1 MTSSAELTNQGA
13 GGDLHER
20 TEQALRASEQRLRL
34 FIEHVPASVA
44 LLDRDMRYLA
54 TSRRFATDFRVAV
67 DGLVGRSH
75 YEVFPD
81 VPDRWREIHRRCL
94 AGAVESAEEDP
105 FPRADGTLD
114 WVRWEI
120 LPWRT
125 DAGDIGGIIIFAEVI
140 TERKRFQ
147 DALKQSEALHRKLAD
162 DLREADRRKNE
173 FLGMLS
179 HERRNPLAPIRN
191 SLYILERVDPAS
203 AQALHA
209 REVAVRQV
217 GHLTRLVDDLLDVTR
232 VARGKIEL
240 RRADLDLA
248 ALARRSADDHRA
260 LIAGRGLEL
269 HVELPDAPVP
279 VHGDETRL
287 AQIFGNLLSNAA
299 KFTPAGGRVTLSL
312 RVEGGRALVHVHDTG
327 PGIASDVL
335 PSLFQPFSQGRQ
347 TLARSEGGLGLG
359 LALVKGLVALHGGEV
374 GFANDRGA
382 DFTVA
387 LPLAPGHA
395 ARGPTAERRGAGAA
409 APARRV
415 LVVDDNRDAAES
427 LAELVAML
435 GHEVAVAYDGPGAVA
450 TARAR
455 PFDLVLCDIGLPGMD
470 GYAVARQLRAAGEG
484 ATLVA
489 LSGYAQPEDVARAL
503 AAGFDAHVAKPPDP
517 DRLASIIQC
526 PAGRRAADPPAATA
540 P

>member
-1 MTSSAELTNQGA
+1 MSSAEFTNQDTGDDVRERTYRAVFEHAAIGMSRVRFQDARALDVNDALCRLLGRSREELLRTPWTELTHPEDVDRDLVPFRRMAA
-13 GGDLHER
+13 GELEAYTVEKRFLHADGHHVWARLTLSLVRDARGQPAYEIALVEDIGDRKR

-34 FIEHVPASVA
+34 FIDHVPASVA
-44 LLDRDMRYLA
+44 VLDRDMRYLA
-54 TSRRFATDFRVAV
+54 TSRRFAADFRVTV
-67 DGLVGRSH
+67 EELVGRSH

-125 DAGDIGGIIIFAEVI
+125 DAGDVGGIIIFAELI
-140 TERKRFQ
+140 TERKHTH
-147 DALKQSEALHRKLAD
+147 DALKASEARHRKLAD

-179 HERRNPLAPIRN
+179 HELRNPLAPIRN
-191 SLYILERVDPAS
+191 SLYILDRVDPGGP
-203 AQALHA
+203 QAHHA
-209 REVAVRQV
+209 REVAARQV

-240 RRADLDLA
+240 RRVDLDLG
-248 ALARRSADDHRA
+248 ALARRSAEDHRA
-260 LIAGRGLEL
+260 LIQGRGLEL
-269 HVELPDAPVP
+269 SVDLPDEPVL

-287 AQIFGNLLSNAA
+287 AQVLGNLLSNAV

-312 RVEGGRALVHVHDTG
+312 GVGGDRAVVHVRDTG
-327 PGIASDVL
+327 PGIGPDVL
-335 PSLFQPFSQGRQ
+335 PSLFEPFSQGRQ

-374 GFANDRGA
+374 GFANRGGA

-387 LPLAPGHA
+387 LPLAGWTAMRSRGSSGPRA
-395 ARGPTAERRGAGAA
+395 PSARGSSR
-409 APARRV
+409 
-415 LVVDDNRDAAES
+415 
-427 LAELVAML
+427 
-435 GHEVAVAYDGPGAVA
+435 
-450 TARAR
+450 
-455 PFDLVLCDIGLPGMD
+455 
-470 GYAVARQLRAAGEG
+470 
-484 ATLVA
+484 
-489 LSGYAQPEDVARAL
+489 
-503 AAGFDAHVAKPPDP
+503 
-517 DRLASIIQC
+517 
-526 PAGRRAADPPAATA
+526 
-540 P
+540 